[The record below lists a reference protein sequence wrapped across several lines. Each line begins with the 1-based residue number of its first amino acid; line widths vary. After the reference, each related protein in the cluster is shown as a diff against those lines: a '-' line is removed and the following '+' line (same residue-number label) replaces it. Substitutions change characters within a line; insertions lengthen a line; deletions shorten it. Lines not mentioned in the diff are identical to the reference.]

1 MHIKGT
7 IVDSRH
13 AGLLGGV
20 VGEGKNL
27 IVRRVSVTP

>member
-7 IVDSRH
+7 ISRH
-13 AGLLGGV
+13 PGLLGGV
-20 VGEGKNL
+20 VDEGKNL